1 MGEDNKALISAVAK
15 AMTEVKHI
23 AKGSQNTEQKYAF
36 ASVDDFLA
44 MAGPICGQNGLITLM
59 DEEGVED
66 FTREGKYGPTHW
78 LRIRFGLTT
87 MHVSG
92 AALPKVTRSVEVI
105 RSGSQAYGS
114 AQSYALKQYL
124 RALLMI
130 PTGDGDD
137 ADFQAKADGNVKAA
151 APADFDPAPHVDAI
165 TSAPTG
171 KALLGVIPGAHA
183 DHPAI
188 RAAIVARVGALID
201 AAPNVAALD
210 AMSKA
215 FAPEW
220 AEVSD
225 RATRRRAALEKPANA
240 DLGADEIPY

>member
-1 MGEDNKALISAVAK
+1 MDEDRKAIIQAIAA
-15 AMTEVKHI
+15 AMTEVKRI
-23 AKGSQNTEQKYAF
+23 AKDSRNTEQRYDF

-44 MAGPICGQNGLITLM
+44 MAGPICGKNGLVTLM
-59 DEEGVED
+59 DEEAVEE

-78 LRIRFGLTT
+78 LRIKFGLTT
-87 MHVSG
+87 YHTSG
-92 AALPKVTRSVEVI
+92 ASLPKAMRSVDVI

-130 PTGDGDD
+130 PTGDNED
-137 ADFQAKADGNVKAA
+137 ADAQPKADGAVVS
-151 APADFDPAPHVDAI
+151 FDPGPHIDAI
-165 TSAPTG
+165 SAAQTG

-188 RAAIVARVGALID
+188 NAAIVARVSALIGTV
-201 AAPNVAALD
+201 PTVQALD

-215 FAPEW
+215 FAPIWGHVE
-220 AEVSD
+220 AVAND
-225 RATRRRAALEKPANA
+225 RRAALTKAA
-240 DLGADEIPY
+240 DLAGDEIPY